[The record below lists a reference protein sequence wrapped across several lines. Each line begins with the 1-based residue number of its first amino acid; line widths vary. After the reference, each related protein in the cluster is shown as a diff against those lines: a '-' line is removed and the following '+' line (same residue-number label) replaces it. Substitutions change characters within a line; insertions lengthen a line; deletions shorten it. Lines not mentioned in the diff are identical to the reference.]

1 MNLADLRRDY
11 ARAALDESHTD
22 PDPFVQFRHWFRE
35 AEQAQVLEPNAMTLA
50 TATADGWPSARIVL
64 LKEVRGDGFV
74 FFTDYRSRKGQELD
88 ANPRAALVWLW
99 GDLERQVRAVGTVTR
114 LPVDESAAYYHTRPE
129 GSRLGAWASHQSAVL
144 PDRATLERQWAE
156 VQARHADGE
165 IPLPPHWG
173 GYVVTPHEIEF
184 WQGRQSRLHDRIVYT
199 RDGSGGW
206 RRTRL
211 SP

>member
-22 PDPFVQFRHWFRE
+22 ADPFAQFRHWFRE
-35 AEQAQVLEPNAMTLA
+35 AEAAQVLEPNAMTLA
-50 TATADGWPSARIVL
+50 TATPDGWPSARIVL
-64 LKEVRGDGFV
+64 LKDVRGEGFV
-74 FFTDYRSRKGQELD
+74 FFTDYRSRKGLELE

-114 LPVDESAAYYHTRPE
+114 LPVEESAAYYHTRPE

-144 PDRATLERQWAE
+144 SDREALERQWAE
-156 VQARHADGE
+156 VQARYASGE

-199 RDGSGGW
+199 RGADGRWQRG
-206 RRTRL
+206 RL